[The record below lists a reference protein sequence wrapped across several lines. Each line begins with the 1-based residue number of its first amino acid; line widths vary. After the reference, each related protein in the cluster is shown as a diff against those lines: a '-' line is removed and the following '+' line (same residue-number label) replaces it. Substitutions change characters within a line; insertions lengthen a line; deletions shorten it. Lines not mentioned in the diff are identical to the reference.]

1 VTGTIEKRIEAL
13 GLTLPVPPKPVA
25 SYKPFA
31 IVDKTI
37 YVSGQVTMGPDGL
50 EFIGK
55 LGRDLNIEQ
64 GQAAARLCGLNIIAQ
79 LKEAAGGDLD
89 QIKQIVRLGG
99 FVNSTDDFKAQ
110 PQVINGAS
118 DLMQDVFGEAG
129 RHARAAVG
137 VNALPAGVA
146 VEIDAVAVIA

>member
-13 GLTLPVPPKPVA
+13 GLTLPTPPKPVA
-25 SYKPFA
+25 SYVPFV

-37 YVSGQVTMGPDGL
+37 YVSGQVTMGPEGL
-50 EFIGK
+50 EYIGK
-55 LGRDLNIEQ
+55 LGRDLDVEQ
-64 GQAAARLCGLNIIAQ
+64 GQAAAQLCGLNIIAQ
-79 LKEAAGGDLD
+79 LKVAAGGDLD

-118 DLMQDVFGEAG
+118 DLMQNVFGESG

-146 VEIDAVAVIA
+146 VEIDAVAVLT